1 MSDAPKS
8 RPRAFRLD
16 ERAPGDARDFVLE
29 ERPDAF
35 EAETALLIG
44 DTAER
49 ATEEAQAR
57 GFLRRAAFSWGGL
70 LLSSLGGLIAFS
82 FGLWLDQ
89 LVESLFARSPAL
101 GVLGLVLAGLALLAL
116 VALSGREILA
126 IFRQRK
132 IALLHKALA
141 LAHETDDRE
150 LARAKVG
157 ELVALYE
164 DRPAVAASRAHL
176 SALRGEIVDGRD
188 LIDIA
193 ERQLMP
199 ALDSAARQEI
209 ASAAKRVSLVAAISP
224 RAAIDMIFV
233 AAQALRLI
241 RRIAEIYGG
250 RPGMFGAW
258 RLARAVG
265 SHLAITGG
273 MALTDGLGAAD
284 HRPWPRGENL
294 GPARRRRAERNA
306 DGANRP
312 LGRVGVPADAVFCGE
327 AAGPAR
333 GRALPVQQFA
343 EKRRAGR
350 SALTVGRLDHD
361 AVELFGE
368 ADLAGQAGVRTRI
381 HREIQHVRF
390 HRACRRQLVEPF
402 RRDIDMAGGA
412 GAGAAAF
419 AQNLVDADLD
429 GRLHHRHSRLGFRLA
444 PFAGGAD
451 IDDLDHCACPEPGA
465 AAPHN
470 APF

>member
-44 DTAER
+44 DSAER

-70 LLSSLGGLIAFS
+70 LLSSLGGLVAFS

-101 GVLGLVLAGLALLAL
+101 GVIGLVLAGLALLAL

-209 ASAAKRVSLVAAISP
+209 ASAAKRGVAGRRDQPARHDRHDLRRRPGLAADSPHRRNLWRSP
-224 RAAIDMIFV
+224 RHV
-233 AAQALRLI
+233 R
-241 RRIAEIYGG
+241 
-250 RPGMFGAW
+250 
-258 RLARAVG
+258 RLAAGARRGLASRHHRRHGSDRRAR
-265 SHLAITGG
+265 
-273 MALTDGLGAAD
+273 AAD
-284 HRPWPRGENL
+284 HRPRPRGENL
-294 GPARRRRAERNA
+294 GPARRRRAEWNA
-306 DGANRP
+306 DGADRP
-312 LGRVGVPADAVFCGE
+312 FGRVGVPAHAVFRGE

-333 GRALPVQQFA
+333 GRAVPVQQFA
-343 EKRRAGR
+343 EKRQRQTVSPDGRASR
-350 SALTVGRLDHD
+350 PR
-361 AVELFGE
+361 
-368 ADLAGQAGVRTRI
+368 
-381 HREIQHVRF
+381 
-390 HRACRRQLVEPF
+390 CRR
-402 RRDIDMAGGA
+402 
-412 GAGAAAF
+412 
-419 AQNLVDADLD
+419 
-429 GRLHHRHSRLGFRLA
+429 A
-444 PFAGGAD
+444 PR
-451 IDDLDHCACPEPGA
+451 
-465 AAPHN
+465 
-470 APF
+470 

>member
-44 DTAER
+44 DFAER

-89 LVESLFARSPAL
+89 LVELLFARSPAL

-116 VALSGREILA
+116 VTLSGREILA

-273 MALTDGLGAAD
+273 MALTDGLAQQIIGHGLAAKISARLGEGVLNGTLTARIGLSAASVC
-284 HRPWPRGENL
+284 RPMP
-294 GPARRRRAERNA
+294 
-306 DGANRP
+306 
-312 LGRVGVPADAVFCGE
+312 F
-327 AAGPAR
+327 
-333 GRALPVQQFA
+333 FA
-343 EKRRAGR
+343 EKPPG
-350 SALTVGRLDHD
+350 L
-361 AVELFGE
+361 
-368 ADLAGQAGVRTRI
+368 
-381 HREIQHVRF
+381 REV
-390 HRACRRQLVEPF
+390 
-402 RRDIDMAGGA
+402 
-412 GAGAAAF
+412 
-419 AQNLVDADLD
+419 
-429 GRLHHRHSRLGFRLA
+429 A
-444 PFAGGAD
+444 PFLFTD
-451 IDDLDHCACPEPGA
+451 SRKS
-465 AAPHN
+465 AAPDN
-470 APF
+470 QP